1 MPKRFKYG
9 LNSQT
14 HTGTNFSYLTPLGYY
29 DVVPGDSVYGKVS
42 IRYQSDNST
51 HLIMNRAFMDVYA
64 FYMPYRLMWDDFPT
78 FLTQQTGT
86 IPSISD
92 LFEWNFETAF
102 VESSST
108 NMPWFRRMYNA
119 VNSCYFTEEDGNN
132 QDDTKSVH
140 RVLNRASTF
149 HEKVKTSSEIHDDS
163 AIAVDTTAGS
173 FEIRDLAAGLAQQ
186 RFDVIRGFYGHK
198 YVDYLRAVGVEGQWD
213 IQNEPELIGQTHHD
227 MKAITITSTADGSGE
242 DTFGQY
248 KTQYRGVLELN
259 LKRRFFPEHG
269 LIGFFAVPKIDAP
282 NEKAVMPAICKQD
295 LGGDLTSTGAGP
307 QLQLPIWWSP
317 ELEVG
322 QAKGWHNG
330 IFGGAP
336 STTDNT
342 YFTEAF
348 SDLQCGSNVS
358 TWDTAGADIAYILN
372 DEGVGVNDYRQA
384 WDGSNGFSGSNG
396 IFEGN
401 FRDLPGQIIKA
412 GFIMTMDNRL
422 TKLSPVHPRP
432 QNKIVR
438 GL

>member
-78 FLTQQTGT
+78 WLTSGTGT
-86 IPSISD
+86 MPTISD
-92 LFEWNFETAF
+92 TFEWNFEKDFVYTA
-102 VESSST
+102 VL

-119 VNSCYFTEEDGNN
+119 VNSSFFTESDGDN
-132 QDDTKSVH
+132 QDDTKAVH
-140 RVLNRASTF
+140 RVLNRPSTF
-149 HEKVKTSSEIHDDS
+149 HEKVRSSSEIDS
-163 AIAVDTTAGS
+163 GTEIPVDTTAGS
-173 FEIRDLAAGLAQQ
+173 FEIRDLAAGLSQH

-213 IQNEPELIGQTHHD
+213 IQNEPELIGQSHHD
-227 MKAITITSTADGSGE
+227 MKAITITSTADGSAE
-242 DTFGQY
+242 TDSFGQY
-248 KTQYRGVLELN
+248 KTQYRGVIELN

-269 LIGFFAVPKIDAP
+269 LIGFFAVPKIDSP
-282 NEKAVMPAICKQD
+282 NEKSVLPSIIKDD
-295 LGGDLTSTGAGP
+295 LGGELDTSLRSAT
-307 QLQLPIWWSP
+307 WWSP

-322 QAKGWHNG
+322 QAKGWNQG
-330 IFGGAP
+330 VFGAGAG
-336 STTDNT
+336 TGDRNV
-342 YFTEAF
+342 YFTEQFA
-348 SDLQCGSNVS
+348 DLKCGANVS
-358 TWDTAGADIAYILN
+358 TWDAAGADIAYVLN
-372 DEGVGVNDYRQA
+372 DDGTSITDYRNA
-384 WDGSNGFSGSNG
+384 WDGTNAFSGSNG

-401 FRDLPGQIIKA
+401 FRDLPGQVVKA
-412 GFIMTMDNRL
+412 GFILTMDNRL
-422 TKLSPVHPRP
+422 TKLSPVHPKP
-432 QNKIVR
+432 ANKIMR